1 MNVIGKI
8 LPIDGYHVVMDEQ
21 PFIDFNASLTHFYQ
35 PLIGVQAISLYYTLF
50 YEVDYAQKAQTH
62 HTLMTYLNL
71 TLDNIYRARIK
82 LEAIGL
88 LKTYKRR
95 EDNRDYYTYS
105 VQRPYSPNQ
114 FFGEPMLSQLLLHHI
129 GEQKYNVLYARY
141 VKDSIAY
148 GEEVTADFNEVFD
161 TITPSSSAV
170 LNMEN
175 EKENRETDLMDFS
188 WIEQSLRQRFIP
200 AEKVLHSVNKKLIYQ
215 MKVLYDAESIEIE
228 KALLWALDE
237 DNQLNQEE
245 FKSACHDMFISRNN
259 GQAIRLNEKMAAVD
273 TQVSMK
279 QPATKEEQLI
289 HELENISPKQLLED
303 LSDGNHASEQDIKVV
318 REVMTKQG
326 LPAPVMNVLIHYVLL
341 QSNMKLS
348 KAYMETI
355 AGHWSRVGLKT
366 AKDAMNFAKQEQEKY
381 KSSKSKPRKSNNY
394 NYNNNYK
401 KEVVPDWFNNRKK
414 TPSKNTTDSNISE
427 QEQQEIEAKLQK
439 YLNES

>member
-1 MNVIGKI
+1 MNAIGKI
-8 LPIDGYHVVMDEQ
+8 LPIDGYNVVMDEQ
-21 PFIDFNASLTHFYQ
+21 PPIDFNASLTHLYQ
-35 PLIGVQAISLYYTLF
+35 PLIGIQAVSLYYTLF
-50 YEVDYAQKAQTH
+50 YEVDHTQQMQTH

-71 TLDNIYRARIK
+71 TLDDIYRARIK

-95 EDNRDYYTYS
+95 DDNRDYYTYS
-105 VQRPYSPNQ
+105 VQCPYSPNQ
-114 FFGEPMLSQLLLHHI
+114 FFREAMLSQLLLHHI
-129 GEQKYNVLYARY
+129 GEQKYNELYTRY
-141 VKDSIAY
+141 VKESYLY

-161 TITPSSSAV
+161 TIIPSAPAA
-170 LNMEN
+170 LNVEN
-175 EKENRETDLMDFS
+175 NNQDTESEWMDFS

-200 AEKVLHSVNKKLIYQ
+200 VEKVLHSANKKLIYQ
-215 MKVLYDAESIEIE
+215 MKILYDAESVEIE

-245 FKSACHDMFISRNN
+245 FKSACHDMFVSRNN
-259 GQAIRLNEKMAAVD
+259 GQAIRLNEKTAAD
-273 TQVSMK
+273 PQMLMK
-279 QPATKEEQLI
+279 KPSTKEEQLI
-289 HELENISPKQLLED
+289 HELETISPKQLLED

-326 LPAPVMNVLIHYVLL
+326 LPSPVMNVLIHYVLL

-381 KSSKSKPRKSNNY
+381 KAAKNKPRKTN

-401 KEVVPDWFNNRKK
+401 KEVVPDWFNDRKK
-414 TPSKNTTDSNISE
+414 KSSKSNTDTNVSE
-427 QEQQEIEAKLQK
+427 KEQQEIEAKLQK

>member
-1 MNVIGKI
+1 
-8 LPIDGYHVVMDEQ
+8 
-21 PFIDFNASLTHFYQ
+21 
-35 PLIGVQAISLYYTLF
+35 
-50 YEVDYAQKAQTH
+50 
-62 HTLMTYLNL
+62 
-71 TLDNIYRARIK
+71 
-82 LEAIGL
+82 
-88 LKTYKRR
+88 
-95 EDNRDYYTYS
+95 
-105 VQRPYSPNQ
+105 
-114 FFGEPMLSQLLLHHI
+114 
-129 GEQKYNVLYARY
+129 
-141 VKDSIAY
+141 
-148 GEEVTADFNEVFD
+148 
-161 TITPSSSAV
+161 
-170 LNMEN
+170 
-175 EKENRETDLMDFS
+175 
-188 WIEQSLRQRFIP
+188 
-200 AEKVLHSVNKKLIYQ
+200 
-215 MKVLYDAESIEIE
+215 MKVLYDAESVEIE

-237 DNQLNQEE
+237 DNQLNREE

-259 GQAIRLNEKMAAVD
+259 GQAIRLNEKMATVD

-279 QPATKEEQLI
+279 QPVTKEEQLV
-289 HELENISPKQLLED
+289 HELETISPKQLLED

-381 KSSKSKPRKSNNY
+381 KSSKSKPRKNN

-414 TPSKNTTDSNISE
+414 KPSKNTTDSNISE